1 MRLSPRLSSLIKKAA
16 KYSFGD
22 VEIYL
27 FGSRTD
33 DFKIGGDI
41 DIAIES
47 FDDRD
52 TFRKKKVKFKTFLF
66 LRGYDLKIDI
76 VQLHKQ
82 MDKLLYTEIKETSIK
97 L

>member
-1 MRLSPRLSSLIKKAA
+1 MRLSPRLSSLIKVAA
-16 KYSFGD
+16 KYGFGD
-22 VEIYL
+22 VKIYL

-41 DIAIES
+41 DMAVES

-66 LRGYDLKIDI
+66 LRG
-76 VQLHKQ
+76 
-82 MDKLLYTEIKETSIK
+82 
-97 L
+97 